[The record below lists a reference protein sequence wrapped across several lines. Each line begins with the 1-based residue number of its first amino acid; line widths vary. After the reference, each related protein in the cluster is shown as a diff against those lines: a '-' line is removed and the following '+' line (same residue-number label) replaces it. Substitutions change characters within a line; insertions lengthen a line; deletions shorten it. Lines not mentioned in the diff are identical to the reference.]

1 MPSIKMSRDYTT
13 LHNSPRGYGMRALFL
28 ALPTD
33 MVCHCRMVATERRDA
48 ATQEKLGGRELDVAH
63 E

>member
-1 MPSIKMSRDYTT
+1 
-13 LHNSPRGYGMRALFL
+13 MRALFL
-28 ALPTD
+28 APPTD